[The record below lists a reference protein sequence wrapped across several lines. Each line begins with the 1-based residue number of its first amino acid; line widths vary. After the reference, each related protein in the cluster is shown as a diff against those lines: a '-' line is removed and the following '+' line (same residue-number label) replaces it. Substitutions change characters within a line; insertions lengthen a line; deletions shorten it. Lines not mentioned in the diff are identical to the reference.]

1 MMRHLCVAACLM
13 AAAFPMAAQEA
24 PKPGATRV
32 LKDIEF
38 VWVPAG
44 RHTPGTPGGGAA
56 VAESLGGRE
65 EWFSDESPRPEV
77 SIKGFWMSR
86 TEIRRR
92 DWVRVMNTEPWVGA
106 GAEGG
111 MDLPATGITWSEAGL
126 FAQTLGQGEE
136 GVYRLPTEDE
146 WEYACRAGGAG
157 LFPFETDAEQLSNHA
172 WFRGNAPGGSIQ
184 PVGGRRPNA
193 WGLMDMLGNAWEWC
207 ADAYLPQTEGALA
220 DVRVIKG
227 GAANQTGLMTRPA
240 VRVGR
245 PADMRGAR
253 VGFRIV
259 FEPTP

>member
-1 MMRHLCVAACLM
+1 MDARFCMALCLL
-13 AAAFPMAAQEA
+13 AAAFPAAAQEA
-24 PKPGATRV
+24 PQAGATRV

-44 RHTPGTPGGGAA
+44 SYTPGMPGGGAA
-56 VAESLGGRE
+56 VAEALGGRE
-65 EWFSDESPRPEV
+65 EWFNDEAPRPAV
-77 SIKGFWMSR
+77 SLRGFWMSR

-92 DWVRVMNTEPWVGA
+92 DWVRVMNTEPWVGG

-111 MDLPATGITWSEAGL
+111 MDLPATGITWSEAVL

-136 GVYRLPTEDE
+136 GEYRLPTEDE
-146 WEYACRAGGAG
+146 WEYACRAGSPGMY
-157 LFPFETDAEQLSNHA
+157 PFETDPEQLANHV
-172 WFRGNAPGGSIQ
+172 WFRGNAPEGRIQ
-184 PVGGRRPNA
+184 AVGGRRPNA
-193 WGLMDMLGNAWEWC
+193 WGLLDMLGNAWEWC

-227 GAANQTGLMTRPA
+227 GAANQTGLMTRPTA
-240 VRVGR
+240 RAGR

-259 FEPTP
+259 HVPAN